1 MHNFN
6 TFNINSRENNVIL
19 TEWRVESRE
28 SRIESDKG
36 FKVIQDFKDFKDFR
50 GFRGFRVFSGSGAG
64 GAVLE
69 ICEQNAYFYSI
80 LLHISYFRY
89 NFAAKTT
96 IFINLERKLQ

>member
-1 MHNFN
+1 M
-6 TFNINSRENNVIL
+6 
-19 TEWRVESRE
+19 
-28 SRIESDKG
+28 ESDKG

-50 GFRGFRVFSGSGAG
+50 DFKSLVGVGVG